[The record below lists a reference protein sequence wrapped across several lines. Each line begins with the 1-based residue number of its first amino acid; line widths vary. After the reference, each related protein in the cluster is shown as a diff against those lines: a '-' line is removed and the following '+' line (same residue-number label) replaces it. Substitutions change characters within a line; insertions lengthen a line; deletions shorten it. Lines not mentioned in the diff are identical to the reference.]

1 MCAGRRAA
9 AVFEAALEQ
18 SEQQGGEVSS
28 GTRRDSG
35 GSSTRVN
42 SGSSTR
48 RGSGGGLNGRMSSLA
63 ASSGGRDDFGDEQPL
78 AALFCVFD
86 GHCGR
91 LAAEQAAQLL
101 PRELADRIDPRQ
113 LLQVRVPPL
122 GGVQPAE
129 APLRP
134 SCPTLPSARTCLH
147 LWSLSIG
154 MVIPAR
160 LSAPPSRHLQCRD
173 LSWDNTN
180 RHPCRETC
188 PSQASRLDAGRS
200 TAANMLYS
208 IT

>member
-1 MCAGRRAA
+1 
-9 AVFEAALEQ
+9 VFEAALDH

-48 RGSGGGLNGRMSSLA
+48 RSSGGGLNGRLSSLA

-113 LLQVRVPPL
+113 LLQVRPNTFFALCTP
-122 GGVQPAE
+122 Q
-129 APLRP
+129 RQHH
-134 SCPTLPSARTCLH
+134 R
-147 LWSLSIG
+147 
-154 MVIPAR
+154 AR
-160 LSAPPSRHLQCRD
+160 LPHGMGSVPSIPQACILDVQHQPVHLQHVRVHQSEIRMADQDCD
-173 LSWDNTN
+173 L
-180 RHPCRETC
+180 
-188 PSQASRLDAGRS
+188 A
-200 TAANMLYS
+200 
-208 IT
+208 